1 MHSDEA
7 MAGRTGPP
15 GVPVIPGFRRALY
28 IYKYFTTFLL
38 KYFCSCATITPNRLC
53 SLPEQGKF
61 CLLGKQ
67 APGHDQEEVVFQ
79 HLRRHP
85 FRCPGG
91 HTGFFPGRAHRFH
104 IISKKVKKMK
114 GKWKKSALPAV
125 AAPPV
130 RLLLLP
136 GSFPLRRRND
146 PSSAAGRGGPP
157 LSGNFR
163 RTGSLE
169 RERMDHHRLL
179 QRRQQP

>member
-114 GKWKKSALPAV
+114 GKWKNLLFLPS
-125 AAPPV
+125 
-130 RLLLLP
+130 LLLLFA
-136 GSFPLRRRND
+136 SFFCPAVSPPPPKRPLLRSRPRRP
-146 PSSAAGRGGPP
+146 PS
-157 LSGNFR
+157 SGNFR